1 MPPLRTPNK
10 LVTKSLN
17 QLNKPE
23 LMELAEIL
31 GVEFPAGTVPQIRNT
46 LALVVEAR
54 CEEGFGHANFA
65 KILPIHWPAALV
77 LGKDEEDG
85 EEWTGTARPGPV
97 SARAKKAHAH
107 APQARRAGAAMPCVR
122 RGGGILGI
130 LRRWAVPAQGT
141 EEDEESEDGKS
152 MITST
157 PIPPSW
163 SRMTCSDQGCSTQS
177 AAPPLTTRSG
187 SALLTAACRS
197 EVHGQ
202 ELGQR
207 HHVILCFSELQ
218 G

>member
-1 MPPLRTPNK
+1 MPPLQTPNK
-10 LVTKSLN
+10 SATKSLN

-31 GVEFPAGTVPQIRNT
+31 GVEFPAGIVPQIRNA
-46 LALVVEAR
+46 LAPVVEAR
-54 CEEGFGHANFA
+54 REEGFGHADFA
-65 KILPIHWPAALV
+65 KILPIHWPAGSV
-77 LGKDEEDG
+77 SGEDKDDG
-85 EEWTGTARPGPV
+85 EEWTGTARPGP
-97 SARAKKAHAH
+97 AAAHAKKAHAR
-107 APQARRAGAAMPCVR
+107 APQARRAGAAMPRAR

-130 LRRWAVPAQGT
+130 LRRRAVPAQGT
-141 EEDEESEDGKS
+141 EEDKESEDGKS

-157 PIPPSW
+157 PIPPSR
-163 SRMTCSDQGCSTQS
+163 SRTTCSDQGCSTRS

-187 SALLTAACRS
+187 SALSTAACRS

-207 HHVILCFSELQ
+207 HRVILCFSELQ